1 MKELK
6 FEELTLKQKL
16 GMVTC
21 GLIPCEGRTDE
32 NDEYVL
38 NMIRNHELGCVW
50 VNPAT
55 KDFEDIMAK
64 IKEVA
69 DYPILIMTDAE
80 SGFDDYKI
88 GKHNALGMT
97 DDEELAYTFGK
108 LTGIQARKM
117 GYNVVCNP
125 ILDMVNYGT
134 LCGGNVRCIGSD
146 KYKVAKLAGAEAQG
160 MHDGGV
166 LTVGKHY
173 PSPFKKRHV
182 GGRLIDA
189 HMAEACGYE
198 TEEELIETCLYAYM
212 ELHKAGVLDGIM
224 TGHVRMVNIDDTRP
238 TSLSKKVINIIR
250 EQGYDG
256 FIITDALSMMGVV
269 AKYGLTDPK
278 GMCIEAGND
287 LSLIWTDTKKGFD
300 AVCDC
305 YERGLITDARLDE
318 AVKTVLEA
326 QHKVMELE
334 PKFTEI
340 SEEDTANFKRIAT
353 DGIYA
358 RVDEGLTTGISKDG
372 KHYFMVLTGNETQIN
387 DAGKVD
393 VATFADNIWY
403 GGWYDTKRI
412 IGKIL
417 DNFPNS
423 DCIAVREYP
432 TPNEVQN
439 AVQNS
444 ANYDDVIFITY
455 QDAAA
460 YAGRECLTPRV
471 VSMIDSMQVTD
482 TVSTVVHFGNPYVLE
497 DLVHIPRIIIGSCA
511 KESVDAAFEVLMG
524 NYPAKGTLTYDVK
537 FE

>member
-6 FEELTLKQKL
+6 FEELSLKQKL

-38 NMIRNHELGCVW
+38 EMIRNHELGCVW
-50 VNPAT
+50 VNPST
-55 KDFEDIMAK
+55 RDVDDIMAR
-64 IKEVA
+64 IKEAA

-88 GKHNALGMT
+88 GKHNALGMA
-97 DDEELAYTFGK
+97 DNEELAYTFGK

-125 ILDMVNYGT
+125 ILDSINYAGI
-134 LCGGNVRCIGSD
+134 CGSNVRCIGSD
-146 KYKVAKLAGAEAQG
+146 KERIAKLATAEAKG
-160 MHDGGV
+160 MRDGGV

-173 PSPFKKRHV
+173 PSPSKKRHV
-182 GGRLIDA
+182 GGRTIDP
-189 HMAEACGYE
+189 HMAESKGYE
-198 TEEELIETCLYAYM
+198 TKEELIENCLYAYM
-212 ELHKAGVLDGIM
+212 ELYNAGVLDGIM
-224 TGHVRMVNIDDTRP
+224 TSHVKMVNIDDEYP

-256 FIITDALSMMGVV
+256 FIVTDALSMMGVV
-269 AKYGLTDPK
+269 AKFGLTDPK

-287 LSLIWTDTKKGFD
+287 LSLIWTKTKTGFE

-305 YERGLITDARLDE
+305 YERGLISDEMLDA
-318 AVKTVLEA
+318 AVKRILAA

-340 SEEDTANFKRIAT
+340 SDEDKKNFDRIST

-358 RVDEGLTTGISKDG
+358 RVDEGLPTGISKDG

-412 IGKIL
+412 LEKIAE
-417 DNFPNS
+417 NFPNS
-423 DCIAVREYP
+423 DSIAIREYP
-432 TPNEVQN
+432 TPNEVQH
-439 AVQNS
+439 ALQE
-444 ANYDDVIFITY
+444 AAKYDDVIFITY

-471 VSMIDSMQVTD
+471 VSMIDCLQITD

-511 KESVDAAFEVLMG
+511 KPSVDAAFEVLLG
-524 NYPAKGTLTYDVK
+524 NYPAKGSLTYDVN